1 MVIDWSDYVFVVRPS
16 NPPIQARSPRTPSGP
31 SPIEPS
37 PPAKCTT
44 RGCATASVGGEQ
56 YHPGESRCACASV
69 WVTTSVMEQEH
80 DGRAIVRDALSHR
93 PHEAA
98 VVLTQIPG
106 ITSAILREDG
116 TYIVRFDRSVVS
128 DDEVLA
134 IMDREGLEVV
144 RWDGVEGASD
154 VEERA
159 AATDAVPAVA
169 GNDQPI
175 ASAPGETDSMV
186 SVLLRG
192 GPLDGESRLFERA
205 GLLLDEPLTL
215 VERGTDDGGDAPGIV
230 GVMEYLYR
238 GDGIADYVGGLPGD
252 EPMNV

>member
-1 MVIDWSDYVFVVRPS
+1 
-16 NPPIQARSPRTPSGP
+16 
-31 SPIEPS
+31 
-37 PPAKCTT
+37 
-44 RGCATASVGGEQ
+44 
-56 YHPGESRCACASV
+56 
-69 WVTTSVMEQEH
+69 MEQEN

-128 DDEVLA
+128 NDEVFA
-134 IMDREGLEVV
+134 VMDREGLEVV
-144 RWDGVEGASD
+144 RWDNVEGVSD
-154 VEERA
+154 VEESA
-159 AATDAVPAVA
+159 AETGAAPAVA
-169 GNDQPI
+169 GNDQLI
-175 ASAPGETDSMV
+175 GAAPGEADSMV

-192 GPLDGESRLFERA
+192 GPLDGESRLFERE

-215 VERGTDDGGDAPGIV
+215 VEGGTDDEGDVPGIV

-252 EPMNV
+252 EPKNV

>member
-1 MVIDWSDYVFVVRPS
+1 MT
-16 NPPIQARSPRTPSGP
+16 A
-31 SPIEPS
+31 
-37 PPAKCTT
+37 PAL
-44 RGCATASVGGEQ
+44 GNDSA
-56 YHPGESRCACASV
+56 
-69 WVTTSVMEQEH
+69 MEQGN
-80 DGRAIVRDALSHR
+80 DGRAIVRDTLSHR

-98 VVLTQIPG
+98 VVLTEIPG

-144 RWDGVEGASD
+144 RWDSVEGVSD

-159 AATDAVPAVA
+159 AATEAAPAAA

-175 ASAPGETDSMV
+175 ASAPGRADSMV

-192 GPLDGESRLFERA
+192 GPLDGESRLFEGE

-215 VERGTDDGGDAPGIV
+215 VERGTDDDGDAPGIV

-238 GDGIADYVGGLPGD
+238 GDGVADYVGGLPAD
-252 EPMNV
+252 ESANI

>member
-1 MVIDWSDYVFVVRPS
+1 MP
-16 NPPIQARSPRTPSGP
+16 
-31 SPIEPS
+31 
-37 PPAKCTT
+37 
-44 RGCATASVGGEQ
+44 
-56 YHPGESRCACASV
+56 
-69 WVTTSVMEQEH
+69 
-80 DGRAIVRDALSHR
+80 IVRDTLSHR

-98 VVLTQIPG
+98 VVLTEIPG

-116 TYIVRFDRSVVS
+116 TYIVRFDRSIVS
-128 DDEVLA
+128 DDQVLA

-144 RWDGVEGASD
+144 RWDSVEGVSD

-159 AATDAVPAVA
+159 AATEAAPAAA

-175 ASAPGETDSMV
+175 ASAPGRADSMV

-192 GPLDGESRLFERA
+192 GPLDGESRLFEGE

-215 VERGTDDGGDAPGIV
+215 VERGTDDDGDAPGIV

-238 GDGIADYVGGLPGD
+238 GHGVADYVGGLPAD
-252 EPMNV
+252 ESANI